1 MAEFLFSQG
10 SRKVRKEFTINEM
23 GCLNKDEKSILIFF
37 LSLDYCRISE
47 ESNKGQRF
55 GVEEVRRID
64 VDFFS
69 PPKRRED

>member
-55 GVEEVRRID
+55 GVEEV
-64 VDFFS
+64 
-69 PPKRRED
+69 